1 MISWPTAT
9 TVENALG
16 PQPSASAPQ
25 LLRAI
30 MASSCRSWEGFSNVL
45 WELTLKLENV
55 RQLDREVANDLD
67 DETDLE
73 ENYRPRFD
81 ITYVYF
87 FLTSG

>member
-16 PQPSASAPQ
+16 PQPSAWAPQ

-30 MASSCRSWEGFSNVL
+30 MASSCRSWEGLSNVL

-55 RQLDREVANDLD
+55 RQLDREVANNLD
-67 DETDLE
+67 AETDLE

-81 ITYVYF
+81 ITYVYSF
-87 FLTSG
+87 F